1 MRRRARKSKDHENY
15 WIGND
20 WGESNGRQN
29 PTLVTLGNYTA
40 NRERLPVDGGSE
52 RYSISRT
59 VELV

>member
-1 MRRRARKSKDHENY
+1 MRRRARKSKEHENY

-20 WGESNGRQN
+20 WGESNRRQN

-40 NRERLPVDGGSE
+40 NRECLPVDGVSE